1 MWFVEYINLIMSD
14 DEEDIKK
21 VKDGHN
27 TRDCE
32 NASIVHNVN
41 HLKTQENNSNRLT
54 GLITDHKKLS

>member
-27 TRDCE
+27 SVC
-32 NASIVHNVN
+32 NVN
-41 HLKTQENNSNRLT
+41 HLKSQANNSNRLT